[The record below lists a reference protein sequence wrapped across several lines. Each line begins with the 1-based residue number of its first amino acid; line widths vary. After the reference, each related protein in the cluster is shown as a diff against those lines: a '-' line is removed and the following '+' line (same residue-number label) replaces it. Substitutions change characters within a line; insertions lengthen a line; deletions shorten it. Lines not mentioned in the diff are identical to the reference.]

1 MRLNGF
7 DLNLLLALDVLLE
20 ERNVTRASER
30 LHIGQSAASA
40 ALARLREYFGDELLT
55 PVGRQL
61 LPTPMALSLIGPVR
75 ETLSRAKATIS
86 IKPDFDPATVQR
98 RFSLYASDYVTMVL
112 LANVVVRLAKE
123 APGIALDIRHPPRDG
138 VELFERDDVDLMIMP
153 DQYTS
158 GLPHPK
164 TPLFIDTHACM
175 VWSHNEGVDT
185 SLTFDQ
191 YLQMGHA
198 SVRIGDRQ
206 SVAFEEWFLPR
217 YGVQRRVESSVD
229 NFTCLPSL
237 IIGTQRIATLHKR
250 LAIYFSRLLPVR
262 LVDVP
267 FDMPPLVETL
277 TWPKHLDDDPAH
289 RWMRRML
296 LECASQ
302 LQPTSN

>member
-61 LPTPMALSLIGPVR
+61 LPTPMGLSLIGPVR
-75 ETLSRAKATIS
+75 ETLSRAKAAIS
-86 IKPDFDPATVQR
+86 VKPDFDPATLQR
-98 RFSLYASDYVTMVL
+98 RFSIYASDYVTTVL
-112 LANVVVRLAKE
+112 LPELVVRLAKE

-153 DQYTS
+153 GQYTD
-158 GLPHPK
+158 GLTYPK
-164 TPLFIDTHACM
+164 VPLFIDTHVCI
-175 VWSHNEGVDT
+175 VWTHNEEVGT
-185 SLTFDQ
+185 SLTFEQ
-191 YLQMGHA
+191 YLRMGHA
-198 SVRIGDRQ
+198 SVRIGDNR
-206 SVAFEEWFLPR
+206 SVSFEEWFLPR
-217 YGVQRRVESSVD
+217 YGVQRRIESCVD
-229 NFTCLPSL
+229 NFTTLPS
-237 IIGTQRIATLHKR
+237 IVIGTKRIATLHRR
-250 LAIYFSRLLPVR
+250 LAVYFAQMLPIR
-262 LVDVP
+262 LVEVP

-277 TWPKHLDDDPAH
+277 AWPNHLDDDPAH
-289 RWMRRML
+289 RWLRQML

-302 LQPTSN
+302 LQPMA